1 MHESQP
7 QPSVTRRRLP
17 GLALTT
23 WFVVTLGLGA
33 GLLARHA
40 VALPAVATP
49 DRIGASLGAL
59 RRPED
64 RGRFL
69 AVHVLYAE
77 CRCSQRIVEHLL
89 ATLRPP
95 GWSELVLWVG
105 EEAPSPE
112 LARRGFTVQ
121 RLTRAELERHGVEA
135 APLLV
140 ALDPA
145 DHVRYQGGY
154 TERKQGPVIAD
165 VRILEGAR
173 DAAAA
178 AASLPVFGCAVSDRL
193 VRELRKLPVP

>member
-1 MHESQP
+1 MPESQP
-7 QPSVTRRRLP
+7 SPSASRRRLG
-17 GLALTT
+17 GLALTA
-23 WFVVTLGLGA
+23 WFVATLGLGA

-40 VALPAVATP
+40 VALPALTAP
-49 DRIGASLGAL
+49 DRVGATLGAL

-69 AVHVLYAE
+69 AVHVLYAA
-77 CRCSQRIVEHLL
+77 CRCSQRIVDHLVTT
-89 ATLRPP
+89 ARPA

-105 EEAPSPE
+105 DEAPSPE
-112 LARRGFTVQ
+112 LSRRGFTVQ
-121 RLTRAELERHGVEA
+121 RLTRAELSRHGVEA

-140 ALDPA
+140 AIDPE

-165 VRILEGAR
+165 LRILEAAR
-173 DAAAA
+173 DATA

-193 VRELRKLPVP
+193 QRALTRLPSP